1 MAELHETGKKGEA
14 LACELLLQKGYVI
27 LEKNWRF
34 SRAEIDIIAKKDDI
48 LIFVEVKTRSSDF
61 FGQPEEFIDQKK
73 ERLIADAAS
82 EYMKEVNHEWE
93 CRFDFISIIL
103 TAPSYQ
109 IKHIEDAF
117 FPGLE

>member
-1 MAELHETGKKGEA
+1 LAELHETGKKGEKMA
-14 LACELLLQKGYVI
+14 VDLLRSKGYQI
-27 LEKNWRF
+27 LETNWRF
-34 SRAEIDIIAKKDDI
+34 SRAEIDIIAKIDEI

-61 FGQPEEFIDQKK
+61 FGQPEEFINDKK
-73 ERLIADAAS
+73 EKLVADAAS
-82 EYMKEVNHEWE
+82 EYMKQVGHDWE

-103 TAPSYQ
+103 TSKSSR